1 MVRIGTPPQDFRV
14 FPSTF
19 GQETLIPVPE
29 GCTQD
34 DPTNCGSL
42 RGVMPFQGD
51 ISTGF
56 LTNASTTWDDIGI
69 YTTDLETNVGINA
82 NGMYGFDTVGLQVEN
97 SGGIQQTHQVVA
109 GIADKGFMY
118 GVFGLGPRPSNFSVL
133 SDPQPSFM
141 TSLRNNN
148 TIPSKSYAYT
158 AGASYSKKHS
168 VYGWTRL
175 TSPQDT
181 AKYSAA

>member
-1 MVRIGTPPQDFRV
+1 
-14 FPSTF
+14 
-19 GQETLIPVPE
+19 
-29 GCTQD
+29 
-34 DPTNCGSL
+34 
-42 RGVMPFQGD
+42 MPFQGD
-51 ISTGF
+51 ISNGF
-56 LTNASTTWDDIGI
+56 LSNASTTWDDIGI
-69 YTTDLETNVGINA
+69 YTTDLETNIGINA

-158 AGASYSKKHS
+158 AGASYR
-168 VYGWTRL
+168 G
-175 TSPQDT
+175 
-181 AKYSAA
+181 